1 MSAATTEAP
10 GLDLGESKLGVK
22 AAKLISCVLPDDGTE
37 RRLLR
42 WLRDQGITRANSVYC
57 RGHSV
62 LREAKARR
70 GKLPEPSLLRLVQ
83 IVVDAD
89 EADALFELIYEQ
101 ADIHRP
107 GGGALMMTRLTF
119 ATPFVLPEG
128 VAEEK
133 GNYE

>member
-1 MSAATTEAP
+1 MSGEAADAP
-10 GLDLGESKLGVK
+10 TPGPMGSRS
-22 AAKLISCVLPDDGTE
+22 AKLISCFLPDDGTE

-62 LREAKARR
+62 LREAMARR
-70 GKLPEPSLLRLVQ
+70 GKLPEPELVRLVT

-89 EADALFELIYEQ
+89 EADALFELIYAQ
-101 ADIHRP
+101 AGIHRP

-119 ATPFVLPEG
+119 ATLFVLPEG
-128 VAEEK
+128 VAGEK
-133 GNYE
+133 GHHE

>member
-1 MSAATTEAP
+1 MSAEAADAATP
-10 GLDLGESKLGVK
+10 GPMGSRS
-22 AAKLISCVLPDDGTE
+22 AKLISCILPDDGTE

-70 GKLPEPSLLRLVQ
+70 GKLPEPELVRLVT

-89 EADALFELIYEQ
+89 EADALFERIYAQ
-101 ADIHRP
+101 AGIHRP
-107 GGGALMMTRLTF
+107 GGGALFMTPLTA
-119 ATPFVLPEG
+119 ATPFALPEG
-128 VAEEK
+128 VADESGARRE
-133 GNYE
+133 